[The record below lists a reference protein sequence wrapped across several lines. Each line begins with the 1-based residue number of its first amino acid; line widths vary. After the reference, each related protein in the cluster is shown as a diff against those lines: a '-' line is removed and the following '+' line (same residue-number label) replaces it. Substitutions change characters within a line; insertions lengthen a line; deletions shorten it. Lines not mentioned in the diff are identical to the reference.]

1 MSVNKEGYKNACLGR
16 AELLSDVAQASLQ
29 IQGGVCYADMGTV
42 ESIALLSNSRD
53 NGFTGVNLYCDDE
66 AFFVDAPPNPRATE
80 IAFCCGK
87 QMQVC

>member
-1 MSVNKEGYKNACLGR
+1 MKNACLGR
-16 AELLSDVAQASLQ
+16 AELLGGVAHAIHQ
-29 IQGGVCYADMGTV
+29 IQGRVCYADLGTV

-53 NGFTGVNLYCDDE
+53 NGFIGVNLYCDDE
-66 AFFVDAPPNPRATE
+66 ASFVDAPPNPRATE

>member
-1 MSVNKEGYKNACLGR
+1 MSVIKEGYKDACLGR
-16 AELLSDVAQASLQ
+16 AELPSGVAARHE

-42 ESIALLSNSRD
+42 ESVALLSNSRD

-66 AFFVDAPPNPRATE
+66 ASFVDAPPNPRATE